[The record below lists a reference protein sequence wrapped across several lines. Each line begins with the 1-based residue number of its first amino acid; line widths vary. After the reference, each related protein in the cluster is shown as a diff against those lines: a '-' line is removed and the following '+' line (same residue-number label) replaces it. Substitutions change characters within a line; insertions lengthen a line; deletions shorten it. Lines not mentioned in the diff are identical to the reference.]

1 MCNILAASTLILL
14 FVQMFKCSKNTLLKE
29 QNFVKENRESFAI
42 SRNILSSTW
51 NLQNQLIIQQS
62 CVEAAFIL

>member
-1 MCNILAASTLILL
+1 
-14 FVQMFKCSKNTLLKE
+14 MFKCSKNTLLKE